1 MHNVTYSLY
10 QRRFLYLTCIPIIL
24 LLNNNDKVLCL
35 TACDDFTYGDNCSS
49 SCGACRGLTSC
60 DKETGLCAE
69 GCEPEFV
76 GQLCLGKLIT
86 SKHCYSKQ
94 ALNEFKFHIWNLKL
108 NINECY
114 EFLLKQIKIACPLC
128 FAVYTF

>member
-1 MHNVTYSLY
+1 MFIRELPFCDGACVGG
-10 QRRFLYLTCIPIIL
+10 CIPGWQGE
-24 LLNNNDKVLCL
+24 KCQE
-35 TACDDFTYGDNCSS
+35 ACDDFTYGDNCSS
-49 SCGACRGLTSC
+49 KCGACRGLTSC

-94 ALNEFKFHIWNLKL
+94 ALNEFKFH
-108 NINECY
+108 
-114 EFLLKQIKIACPLC
+114 
-128 FAVYTF
+128 T

>member
-1 MHNVTYSLY
+1 MPYASCGIQPLSKKVSLLDLYTNNV
-10 QRRFLYLTCIPIIL
+10 F
-24 LLNNNDKVLCL
+24 LLNNNDKVLSL

-49 SCGACRGLTSC
+49 TCGACRGLTSC

-94 ALNEFKFHIWNLKL
+94 ALNEFKF
-108 NINECY
+108 
-114 EFLLKQIKIACPLC
+114 
-128 FAVYTF
+128 YT

>member
-10 QRRFLYLTCIPIIL
+10 QKRFLYLTCIPIIL

-49 SCGACRGLTSC
+49 KCGVCRGLTSC

-86 SKHCYSKQ
+86 VNTVTASK
-94 ALNEFKFHIWNLKL
+94 L
-108 NINECY
+108 
-114 EFLLKQIKIACPLC
+114 
-128 FAVYTF
+128 